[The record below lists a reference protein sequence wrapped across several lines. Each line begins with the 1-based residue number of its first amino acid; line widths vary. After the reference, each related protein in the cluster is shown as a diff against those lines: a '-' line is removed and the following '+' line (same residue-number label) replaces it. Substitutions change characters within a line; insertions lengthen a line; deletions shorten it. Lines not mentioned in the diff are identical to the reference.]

1 MTAIDPARL
10 AFQSLTFTGAKPG
23 PKLIVTGAVH
33 GNETCGTK
41 AIRRVVAE
49 IESGLLAIVAGE
61 VTFVPVTN
69 PLAYLKGDRA
79 GDRNLNRNLSP
90 TATPADFE
98 DRVANWLCP
107 LLGRHEILLDLHSTR
122 AKNPAFA
129 MLGPFD
135 NEGPLQPFAHAAKE
149 RFLALVLGVNRFV
162 DGWLETYARGVERR
176 KARAGANPAT
186 RAAALNADPKYGVG
200 TTEYMRSTGG
210 CAITLECGQHEDPA
224 APEVAYHAIRNAL
237 AHLALADLPAPAP
250 VAEREYLS
258 LVDVIDRLDAKDAFA
273 KEWSSFNR
281 LAAGELIGTRADGTE
296 VRAPEDGYIVF
307 PDHKALAGNE
317 WFYLARPRRAEEFPG

>member
-200 TTEYMRSTGG
+200 TTEY
-210 CAITLECGQHEDPA
+210 
-224 APEVAYHAIRNAL
+224 
-237 AHLALADLPAPAP
+237 
-250 VAEREYLS
+250 
-258 LVDVIDRLDAKDAFA
+258 
-273 KEWSSFNR
+273 
-281 LAAGELIGTRADGTE
+281 
-296 VRAPEDGYIVF
+296 
-307 PDHKALAGNE
+307 
-317 WFYLARPRRAEEFPG
+317 